1 MFDRDDLL
9 VLMGAVL
16 TGSALLMLGGV
27 WLALLGAGLLLMT
40 LGAYRSGGNG

>member
-16 TGSALLMLGGV
+16 TGSALFALAGV
-27 WLALLGAGLLLMT
+27 WAVLLLAGLLLIAV
-40 LGAYRSGGNG
+40 GVYRSG